1 MAHAELGPSSAKRW
15 MTCPGSVR
23 MSRGLPGTTSRYAEE
38 GTAAHAL
45 AETILRARIEPTPTN
60 VEAAAEATLLATVE
74 MLDAV
79 QVYVDKVMSYV
90 DAGLDA
96 VILLEQRV
104 TLESFGIELYGTGDL
119 VAYIPALRRLILGDY
134 KHGAGVAVEVEQ
146 NPQLMLYGLGAWVSI
161 AGPRGWRVEHVE
173 TFICQPRKE
182 HDLGPVRT
190 HTYTLAEMLDFAQ
203 DVIDAAKATEAPDA
217 ALVAGDHCRF
227 CRAKALCPVRVEAI
241 NAVVDVPEFKGL
253 PPARAMSIEQA
264 VAILEAADR
273 TKFAEWL
280 DDVRGFLQQH
290 AEAGGSVPGYK
301 LVQKRANRQ
310 WRVSDK
316 EVVERLVDHASAMD
330 LFEYPEP
337 YLKSPAQVEKVV
349 GKKNLPADLTFKE
362 SSGYNLVPET
372 AAGEPVSVHPG
383 DDFLA
388 LPLLDPKD

>member
-23 MSRGLPGTTSRYAEE
+23 MSRGLENKTSRYADE
-38 GTAAHAL
+38 GTEAHAL
-45 AETILRARIEPTPTN
+45 GEAILRARLDPTPAN
-60 VEAAAEATLLATVE
+60 ARASVEAQLLATVD

-79 QVYVDKVMSYV
+79 AVYVGKVMSYV
-90 DAGLDA
+90 VAGLEV
-96 VILLEQRV
+96 VILLEQSV
-104 TLESFGIELYGTGDL
+104 SLEALGVPVWGTGDL
-119 VAYIPALRRLILGDY
+119 VAFVPALRRMIVGDY
-134 KHGAGVAVEVEQ
+134 KHGAGVAVEVEA
-146 NPQLMLYGLGAWVSI
+146 NPQLMIYALGAWLSI

-203 DVIDAAKATEAPDA
+203 DVIEAAEATEAPDA
-217 ALVAGDHCRF
+217 PLVAGDHCRF
-227 CRAKALCPVRVEAI
+227 CRAKALCPTRVAAM
-241 NAVVDVPEFKGL
+241 NQVVTVPEFQGL
-253 PPARAMSIEQA
+253 PPASAMSIGQA

-273 TKFAEWL
+273 VKFADWL

-301 LVQKRANRQ
+301 LVAKRANRQ
-310 WRVSDK
+310 WRVNDK
-316 EVVERLVDHASAMD
+316 EIVERLVDHASAMD

-337 YLKSPAQVEKVV
+337 YLKSPAQVEKIV

-362 SSGYNLVPET
+362 STGYNLVPES
-372 AAGEPVSVHPG
+372 AKGEAVQVHPG
-383 DDFLA
+383 DEFA
-388 LPLLDPKD
+388 AIEAPLQD